1 MGEIYSFIKELKKD
15 TEPLNYGREII
26 VKWAKQACQRKE
38 EVTVLDLGL
47 GEGTDLL
54 NIKKALQGKKLH
66 LYGLESYAPNVKKA
80 KENGIE
86 VSIFNLERERF
97 PYEDQSIDIVIANQV
112 LEHTKEII
120 WITSEISRILK
131 WGGVFLCGVPNL
143 ASLHNRIALL
153 FGEQPPTIKVLG
165 PHVRGYC
172 RRSFCEFIE
181 TDRYFK
187 VKEVKGVNFYP
198 FPPRIS
204 VYLEQWFSNMAV
216 TSFYLIERTEKE
228 GEFKD
233 VLKTRFF
240 ETLYFIGGN
249 N

>member
-1 MGEIYSFIKELKKD
+1 MGKIYSFIKALKKD

-26 VKWAKQACQRKE
+26 VEWAEQACQRKE

-54 NIKKALQGKKLH
+54 NIKNALQGKKLH
-66 LYGLESYAPNVKKA
+66 LHGLESYAPNVKKA

-97 PYEDQSIDIVIANQV
+97 PYEDQSIDLIIANQV

-181 TDRYFK
+181 TDGYFK
-187 VKEVKGVNFYP
+187 VKGVRGSNFYP
-198 FPPRIS
+198 FPESMSKFLSR
-204 VYLEQWFSNMAV
+204 YFRGMAV
-216 TSFYLIERTEKE
+216 STFYLVERREKQ
-228 GEFKD
+228 GVFKEI
-233 VLKTRFF
+233 LRSRFF
-240 ETLYFIGGN
+240 ETPYFIGKT
-249 N
+249 

>member
-1 MGEIYSFIKELKKD
+1 MGKIYSFIKELKKD

-120 WITSEISRILK
+120 WIFSEISRVLK
-131 WGGVFLCGVPNL
+131 CGGVFICGVPNL
-143 ASLHNRIALL
+143 ASLHNRVALL
-153 FGEQPPTIKVLG
+153 FGKQPPAIRVLG
-165 PHVRGYC
+165 PHVRGFC
-172 RRSFCEFIE
+172 ENSFLEFIE
-181 TDRYFK
+181 KDSYFK
-187 VKEVKGVNFYP
+187 TKKVKGSNFYP
-198 FPPRIS
+198 FSSSIS
-204 VYLEQWFSNMAV
+204 FYLSRMFKNMSV
-216 TSFYLIERTEKE
+216 SSFYLIERTAKK

-233 VLKTRFF
+233 ILQKVFL
-240 ETLYFIGGN
+240 ETPYYTGDS
-249 N
+249 